1 MPHYVFKDAQP
12 RPSDPWEDWMRTVDR
27 LDWSEG
33 HRHQSRASA
42 MRRAKTLKLDPQE
55 VTQELLDRCGCNSAE
70 YESKIRAD
78 VTRFL
83 GLTDSVCSV
92 LQSTPKAALNEDLFR
107 SITANPTP
115 IERLRALSPAKLRP
129 DDDLEFADEILDSL
143 FPLNPGDPEEPW
155 ICAGYSVVSGGFCT
169 KRRERWR
176 GRLRDLQYLVPQR
189 MTKEKGVTQT
199 GILGW
204 HSLASTGPWEH
215 LPIEWDDILLGGHL
229 TAVTHEE
236 QASLLLHLR
245 EIGGDLDLV
254 VNAVRR
260 SLQGWFNVRDWAP
273 DRLTELQRYA
283 ESLGA
288 CSGPIRNRSQFVRML
303 GGLRKFEDGTTKRQ
317 SVLFFH
323 DRRKHL

>member
-33 HRHQSRASA
+33 HRHQSRASV

-143 FPLNPGDPEEPW
+143 FPPNPGDPEEPW

-229 TAVTHEE
+229 TPVTHEE
-236 QASLLLHLR
+236 QVSCFYICARLAVTWTSCPRGAQILA
-245 EIGGDLDLV
+245 GLV
-254 VNAVRR
+254 QRARR
-260 SLQGWFNVRDWAP
+260 AP

-288 CSGPIRNRSQFVRML
+288 CSGPIRNRSQFVRMP
-303 GGLRKFEDGTTKRQ
+303 GGLRKFDDGTTKRQ